1 MTGLGGERGRVD
13 LCHDKNLAFPA
24 QEELCNTPTAR
35 TRGKPSVLTAP
46 FPHTAPEQPEKFE
59 KAPGCGFNSGP
70 SPQDE
75 GERAVRGGAR
85 NGRQGA
91 RRGRSAGVRVP
102 VPGSA
107 GLSGAAPGLWAA
119 GTPLSRPP
127 APLTWCWRR
136 AAAGS
141 SRRAPGGF

>member
-1 MTGLGGERGRVD
+1 M
-13 LCHDKNLAFPA
+13 
-24 QEELCNTPTAR
+24 
-35 TRGKPSVLTAP
+35 
-46 FPHTAPEQPEKFE
+46 
-59 KAPGCGFNSGP
+59 
-70 SPQDE
+70 
-75 GERAVRGGAR
+75 RGGAR

-91 RRGRSAGVRVP
+91 RRGRGAGVRVRVPVP

-107 GLSGAAPGLWAA
+107 GLSGAAPGHRAA